1 MADFGEA
8 YDKTMGHEG
17 GYVNDPDDAG
27 GETYKGISRVYNPA
41 WYGWTMID
49 EMKEE
54 DGVIYEDDEEDLN
67 EDHELQA
74 AVEDFYKDKYWDVNR
89 LDEFPQCTAEEMFDT
104 GVNMGTGRAAR
115 FLQTALNYM
124 NRDGLLFD
132 SLVVDGLI
140 GSASLEALERCT
152 DDEDVL
158 LAMLNTLQGQHYF
171 NYMDKNSSQKKY
183 ARGWFRR
190 VKFCAC

>member
-17 GYVNDPDDAG
+17 GYVNDSDDAG

-41 WYGWTMID
+41 WYGWSMID
-49 EMKEE
+49 EWKDES
-54 DGVIYEDDEEDLN
+54 DFPACLNDDSD
-67 EDHELQA
+67 LQA

-89 LDEFPQCTAEEMFDT
+89 LDDFPQLTAEEMFDT
-104 GVNMGTGRAAR
+104 GVNMGTGRSAR
-115 FLQTALNYM
+115 FLQSALNYM
-124 NRDGLLFD
+124 NRNGILFE
-132 SLVVDGLI
+132 SLIVDGAI
-140 GSASLEALERCT
+140 GPASLNALEKCVE
-152 DDEDVL
+152 DEDVL
-158 LAMLNTLQGQHYF
+158 LAMLNTLQGQHYM
-171 NYMDKNSSQKKY
+171 NYMDKNPSQKKY